1 MWEKSVLAVR
11 NVINAR
17 CEYKNTVTALVGA
30 PSDSNTYKLNS
41 SWKKKASPSNFF
53 FYLAW
58 HLFYKPIAGERTS
71 SGSNLKNARS
81 IQIVP
86 NNAEQGHCLSGLDWQ
101 VTADVWSPRR
111 DGGGGRG
118 WGMAGAEDRENTNE
132 IMQFVL
138 TGKQKICISFSGALS
153 SSTHPSSC
161 CAFRINLLMDVT
173 LQPLPKVVVLL
184 FFFFFFFCLVQS
196 QVHAKLH
203 QKTAK
208 WGGDSRDI
216 RQCQG

>member
-1 MWEKSVLAVR
+1 
-11 NVINAR
+11 
-17 CEYKNTVTALVGA
+17 
-30 PSDSNTYKLNS
+30 
-41 SWKKKASPSNFF
+41 
-53 FYLAW
+53 
-58 HLFYKPIAGERTS
+58 
-71 SGSNLKNARS
+71 
-81 IQIVP
+81 
-86 NNAEQGHCLSGLDWQ
+86 
-101 VTADVWSPRR
+101 
-111 DGGGGRG
+111 
-118 WGMAGAEDRENTNE
+118 MAGAEDRENTNE

-138 TGKQKICISFSGALS
+138 TGKQKIYISFSGALS
-153 SSTHPSSC
+153 SSTRPSSC